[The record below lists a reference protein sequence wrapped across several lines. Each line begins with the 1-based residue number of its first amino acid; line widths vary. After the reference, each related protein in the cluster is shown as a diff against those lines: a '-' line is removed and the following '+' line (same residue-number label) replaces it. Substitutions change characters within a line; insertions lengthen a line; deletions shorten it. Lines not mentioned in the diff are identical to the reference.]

1 MITRNSLAVV
11 GSRDFAGHYDV
22 RESEAELAF
31 LSQLPVALA
40 ADVMRGSRGVTYVR
54 GAIIGRYG
62 EAQAGVVVAGLIRSF
77 LTSPDG
83 REMTLK
89 YVRPGD
95 AIGII
100 ASFVDE
106 VPPIGHQA
114 IDQTTILYFDRRGF
128 DRALATDAA
137 LVRVIARQLARV
149 LVTSSD
155 TAEELAFG
163 SVRQRV
169 AAHLLRLSSEDG
181 GGLVADVTQQGL
193 ADAVGS
199 VRQGVARAIAEL
211 RGAALLRT
219 LS

>member
-1 MITRNSLAVV
+1 MITRNSLAVAE
-11 GSRDFAGHYDV
+11 SSDFGGPNDLGQGG
-22 RESEAELAF
+22 AEF
-31 LSQLPVALA
+31 EFFSQLPRALA
-40 ADVMRGSRGVTYVR
+40 IEVMRGSRGVTYVR

-128 DRALATDAA
+128 DRALATDVA

-169 AAHLLRLSSEDG
+169 AAHLFRLSSEG
-181 GGLVADVTQQGL
+181 GGGELGAEGTQQRL
-193 ADAVGS
+193 ADAVGP
-199 VRQGVARAIAEL
+199 V
-211 RGAALLRT
+211 T
-219 LS
+219 